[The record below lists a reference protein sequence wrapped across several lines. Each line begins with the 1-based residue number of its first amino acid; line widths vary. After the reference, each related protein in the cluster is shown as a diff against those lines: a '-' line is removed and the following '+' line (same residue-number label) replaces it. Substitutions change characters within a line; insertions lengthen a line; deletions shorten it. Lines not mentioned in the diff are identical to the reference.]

1 MYDIVNLSW
10 PVKKT
15 YKILKKKSELK
26 PNLDEEMIELNDL
39 SQFIVVS
46 HHSSSNMDNLCENVI
61 TNIDFSTFTHKF

>member
-1 MYDIVNLSW
+1 MYDIVNLSQ

-39 SQFIVVS
+39 NQFNMVS
-46 HHSSSNMDNLCENVI
+46 HNSSFDLDNLCENVI
-61 TNIDFSTFTHKF
+61 TTIDFFGFTCKF